1 MIERAA
7 GLWCCNTIVGF
18 QVKWSSKHRR
28 NQKKKN
34 IWKISRI
41 MTSSWLLADAKVLRY
56 IATLLPQRSFIFY
69 LRIFLIFISQF
80 SSLEESWAR
89 TRRNL
94 VFVQTFYRVTESTL
108 YTFLFCFA
116 LLPPNVDVVALLRLD
131 EGISSIK
138 YQSSIS
144 ILLFF
149 VFFLPG
155 PSGPSLTGN
164 FTLT

>member
-1 MIERAA
+1 
-7 GLWCCNTIVGF
+7 
-18 QVKWSSKHRR
+18 
-28 NQKKKN
+28 
-34 IWKISRI
+34 

-144 ILLFF
+144 ILLFCFFFFTWAVWSF
-149 VFFLPG
+149 VDGKLY
-155 PSGPSLTGN
+155 SDLTSPALSS
-164 FTLT
+164 TLEEGRKVLFG